1 MTDSPAV
8 DTDRTLQLVVDSDGD
23 REALSELLSPRYDIV
38 VDDTLQPVD
47 CYLISD
53 NALPRYE
60 DTIAELKSETD
71 PTFLPVLLLQRAAD
85 SGQQW
90 LPADDGSE
98 PPLVDEVVTA
108 PIDQQTLY
116 RRLENLL
123 VRRDQSTELAN
134 QYADIQH
141 RFQRVFEATNDA
153 IFVIDTD
160 AETITDCNP
169 AACELVGYE
178 REVLQAMR
186 PTATL
191 SNDDPDALSAF
202 FDEVNETGAGWTD
215 NLTCRTKAGETRYV
229 ELSAATIDST
239 DSPLL
244 IVSVRDITD
253 RKAYQ
258 EELELTREA
267 IEDAPIGITISDP
280 TQPDNPLVYVNEGFE
295 EMTGYTKE
303 EATGRNCRFLQGDE
317 TREDRVAEIREA
329 IDAERDVVAE
339 LRNYR
344 NDGTM
349 FWNRVNIAP
358 VRNDEGEVTNYIG
371 FQEDITE
378 RKQREQRLQL
388 FRNAVDNSANAVLI
402 TDREGSIE
410 YVNPAFEAQTGYT
423 ADEME
428 GLTPHVIKSGRQSP
442 EFYEELWNTILDGRK
457 WEADLINQRKSGEL
471 YQVYQQITSI
481 TNDESEIT
489 HFVAVESDVTE
500 RRLREQQ
507 LDVLNRVLRHNL
519 RNGMN
524 VIDGN
529 LTLIEETIDDDSVS
543 AFVDSVQSRI
553 DELERVSERA
563 ATVRS
568 LFEQEKPEGAVYPVE
583 ELCVDVADSFADR
596 YPDATLS
603 TDSGDIA
610 VKADRRLR
618 VGVIELIDSI
628 VPHNEA
634 ATPEIRITA
643 TPADGTRAA
652 EWVEITVSDN
662 GSGIPAS
669 EWEAIRAGQETP
681 LEHGTGLGLWLVHW
695 TVKLLGGEVTIED
708 HDSGTQV
715 VMTLPRATAE
725 TVERA
730 ETVDMIST
738 DGAAIEGK
746 SDGSDGEISDG
757 EISDGETSEGETDSD
772 TERAD
777 SRAGGD
783 GDTADDVG
791 DAPDI

>member
-1 MTDSPAV
+1 MPESTA

-23 REALSELLSPRYDIV
+23 REALRELLTPRYEV
-38 VDDTLQPVD
+38 VTDDTLQPVD

-53 NALPRYE
+53 SALPRYE
-60 DTIAELKSETD
+60 DTIAELKAETD

-90 LPADDGSE
+90 LPAEDGSE

-108 PIDQQTLY
+108 PIDRNTLY
-116 RRLENLL
+116 RRLQNLL
-123 VRRDQSTELAN
+123 VRRDQSAELAAE
-134 QYADIQH
+134 YEDIQH
-141 RFQRVFEATNDA
+141 RFRRLFEATNDA
-153 IFVIDTD
+153 IFVINTD

-191 SNDDPDALSAF
+191 SADDPDALSAF

-215 NLTCRTKAGETRYV
+215 DLTCRTKAGEMRYV

-239 DSPLL
+239 DAPLL
-244 IVSVRDITD
+244 IVS
-253 RKAYQ
+253 A
-258 EELELTREA
+258 
-267 IEDAPIGITISDP
+267 
-280 TQPDNPLVYVNEGFE
+280 
-295 EMTGYTKE
+295 
-303 EATGRNCRFLQGDE
+303 
-317 TREDRVAEIREA
+317 
-329 IDAERDVVAE
+329 RDV
-339 LRNYR
+339 
-344 NDGTM
+344 
-349 FWNRVNIAP
+349 
-358 VRNDEGEVTNYIG
+358 
-371 FQEDITE
+371 TE

-423 ADEME
+423 ADELE
-428 GLTPHVIKSGRQSP
+428 GLTPHVIKSGQQSP
-442 EFYEELWNTILDGRK
+442 EFYEELWDTILDGET
-457 WEADLINQRKSGEL
+457 WEADLVNQRQSGEL
-471 YQVYQQITSI
+471 YQVHQQITSI
-481 TNDESEIT
+481 TNDEGDIT

-529 LTLIEETIDDDSVS
+529 LTLIEEAIDDDSVS

-583 ELCVDVADSFADR
+583 ELYADVADSFADR

-603 TDSGDIA
+603 TDTGDIA

-628 VPHNEA
+628 MPHNDA

-662 GSGIPAS
+662 GSGIPAY

-695 TVKLLGGEVTIED
+695 TVKLLGGEVDIED
-708 HDSGTQV
+708 QDSGTQV

-730 ETVDMIST
+730 EPADTKST
-738 DGAAIEGK
+738 EFAAIEGR
-746 SDGSDGEISDG
+746 SDG
-757 EISDGETSEGETDSD
+757 SDGETSEGETGSDTEDVASDPGGDSD
-772 TERAD
+772 TGDAATD
-777 SRAGGD
+777 TGGD
-783 GDTADDVG
+783 SDTQDDRS
-791 DAPDI
+791 DPPDI

>member
-1 MTDSPAV
+1 MTDHSVA
-8 DTDRTLQLVVDSDGD
+8 DTAPTLQLVVDSDGD
-23 REALSELLSPRYDIV
+23 REALSELLSPRYDVV

-53 NALPRYE
+53 SALPRYE

-71 PTFLPVLLLQRAAD
+71 PTFLPVLLLQRSED

-90 LPADDGSE
+90 LPAADGSE

-108 PIDQQTLY
+108 PIDRNTLY
-116 RRLENLL
+116 RRLGNLL
-123 VRRDQSTELAN
+123 VRRDQSAELAD

-141 RFQRVFEATNDA
+141 RFQRLFEATNDA
-153 IFVIDTD
+153 IFVINTD

-191 SNDDPDALSAF
+191 SADDPAALTAF
-202 FDEVNETGAGWTD
+202 FDEVNETGAGFTED
-215 NLTCRTKAGETRYV
+215 LTCRTNAGETRYV

-239 DSPLL
+239 DAPLL
-244 IVSVRDITD
+244 IVSARDISD

-267 IEDAPIGITISDP
+267 IEDAPIGISISDP
-280 TQPDNPLVYVNEGFE
+280 TQPDNPSVYVNEGYE
-295 EMTGYTKE
+295 EITGYTKAE
-303 EATGRNCRFLQGDE
+303 VTGRNYRFLQGE
-317 TREDRVAEIREA
+317 GTREDRVAEIREA
-329 IDAERDVVAE
+329 IDAERDVVVE

-344 NDGTM
+344 KDGSM
-349 FWNRVNIAP
+349 FWNRLNVAP
-358 VRNDEGEVTNYIG
+358 VRNDDGEVTNFIG

-388 FRNAVDNSANAVLI
+388 FRKAVDNSANAVLI

-410 YVNPAFEAQTGYT
+410 YVNPAFKAQTGYT
-423 ADEME
+423 ADELE
-428 GLTPHVIKSGRQSP
+428 GLTPHVIKSGQQSP
-442 EFYEELWNTILDGRK
+442 EFYEELWDTILDGEK
-457 WEADLINQRKSGEL
+457 WEADLMNQRQSGEL
-471 YQVYQQITSI
+471 YQVHQQITSI
-481 TNDESEIT
+481 TNDDDEIT

-529 LTLIEETIDDDSVS
+529 LTLIEEAIDDDSVG

-568 LFEQEKPEGAVYPVE
+568 LFEQEKPEGAVYPAE
-583 ELCVDVADSFADR
+583 EFCADVADIFADR
-596 YPDATLS
+596 YPDATLT
-603 TDSGDIA
+603 TDAGDIA

-628 VPHNEA
+628 MPHND
-634 ATPEIRITA
+634 TPTPAITITA

-652 EWVEITVSDN
+652 DWVEITVSDN
-662 GSGIPAS
+662 GSGIPAY

-695 TVKLLGGEVTIED
+695 TVSLLGGEVEIED
-708 HDSGTQV
+708 NDSGTQV
-715 VMTLPRATAE
+715 VLTLPRASTAA
-725 TVERA
+725 VEQA
-730 ETVDMIST
+730 ETVDTTST
-738 DGAAIEGK
+738 DGTPVEEDDDDP
-746 SDGSDGEISDG
+746 DGDASGG
-757 EISDGETSEGETDSD
+757 ATDSD
-772 TERAD
+772 TGDVASD
-777 SRAGGD
+777 AGGD
-783 GDTADDVG
+783 SDTADDMS
-791 DAPDI
+791 DAPDA